1 MQIWK
6 SMLLHLGIFT
16 KKFKP
21 EELDE
26 YRYNHNINNSI
37 TTSTSI
43 NRDKYLSMRPDKV
56 YKLSKNINSEIENL
70 KKQAKEFEDVFDRG
84 FAKMGTTNAI
94 GYTIDE
100 KLLITSKE
108 NLKYIH
114 QTIRL
119 KEQELKDIELSGA
132 TKTRDYIQYADVKS
146 REEKAVDFIEN
157 NLYHDKAKGFFKNIL
172 NMDVVKSSILKIC
185 NSRLCNLQKDAATL
199 ENKFKLD
206 YANYNYNDY
215 DVNQSLDIKLS
226 SYLEHNSLIDTHT
239 HALNNPDGLHRMLYK
254 EEDLEFHKEELSK
267 SINAKELF
275 EAREESFSRASK
287 NSIAQKIKK
296 KIHEL
301 KKEKDFNKHNQY
313 SSPKEQ
319 IDAIINRIERN
330 KNDAKENSN
339 RISGLSMEANN
350 RVNELLR
357 QAEAKECYNGNA
369 TVNYEYENDDLS
381 I

>member
-157 NLYHDKAKGFFKNIL
+157 NFFCHI
-172 NMDVVKSSILKIC
+172 
-185 NSRLCNLQKDAATL
+185 
-199 ENKFKLD
+199 
-206 YANYNYNDY
+206 
-215 DVNQSLDIKLS
+215 
-226 SYLEHNSLIDTHT
+226 
-239 HALNNPDGLHRMLYK
+239 
-254 EEDLEFHKEELSK
+254 
-267 SINAKELF
+267 
-275 EAREESFSRASK
+275 
-287 NSIAQKIKK
+287 
-296 KIHEL
+296 
-301 KKEKDFNKHNQY
+301 
-313 SSPKEQ
+313 
-319 IDAIINRIERN
+319 
-330 KNDAKENSN
+330 
-339 RISGLSMEANN
+339 
-350 RVNELLR
+350 
-357 QAEAKECYNGNA
+357 
-369 TVNYEYENDDLS
+369 
-381 I
+381 